1 MSGSI
6 FLPLFCPTP
15 RVALLVVDLS
25 PSQSLPLW
33 FAQHLGVD
41 LLVVDLSRQLRQSV
55 STFQSLKYA
64 AEVVAK
70 SKTIVLAVNVTYPL
84 LIAWRDLMMKSPILF
99 SSGSNQVISLF
110 EGETASVK
118 VYIYMYSENC
128 QVRDELEQWE
138 KSCVDLQ

>member
-25 PSQSLPLW
+25 PSQCLPLW
-33 FAQHLGVD
+33 FAQDLGVD

-118 VYIYMYSENC
+118 DIYI
-128 QVRDELEQWE
+128 
-138 KSCVDLQ
+138 

>member
-1 MSGSI
+1 MS
-6 FLPLFCPTP
+6 
-15 RVALLVVDLS
+15 LS
-25 PSQSLPLW
+25 QCLPLW